1 MVAKRKLDRKCK
13 RATTKDFQD
22 KNNMYVTGGF

>member
-13 RATTKDFQD
+13 RATMKDFQD